1 VLENVAIGATHLGRR
16 GLFATSLRLDR
27 AEEWQLLGWSMH
39 LLDRVGLADKAF
51 ELAGNLS
58 LGHQRLV
65 EIARAL
71 AADPV
76 LLLLDE
82 PAAGLDSL
90 ETDEPAAGL
99 RANEKAV
106 LAELLAELRAE
117 GLAIVLVEHD
127 MDFVCGLANRL
138 MVMNFGRRIAVGR
151 PEEVRADT
159 GVQEA
164 YLGVAA

>member
-1 VLENVAIGATHLGRR
+1 
-16 GLFATSLRLDR
+16 
-27 AEEWQLLGWSMH
+27 LGWAQH
-39 LLDRVGLADKAF
+39 LLDRVGLGDRAW
-51 ELAGNLS
+51 ELAGTLS
-58 LGHQRLV
+58 LGHQRIL

-82 PAAGLDSL
+82 PAAGL
-90 ETDEPAAGL
+90 
-99 RANEKAV
+99 RANEKTL
-106 LAELLAELRAE
+106 LAELLVRLRAE

-127 MDFVCGLANRL
+127 MEFVFRLADRL
-138 MVMNFGRRIAVGR
+138 MVMNFGRRIAFGD